1 MRLPSSSA
9 LALAVVFVASL
20 ASLGCKKDA
29 TDIKKNDGGTAP
41 LASASAS
48 AAATKNVA
56 DAAPPPPLDPAA
68 LAERGKALY
77 GKYCDFCH
85 GKSGEGYAAD
95 EAPKLASEAF
105 LGAASD
111 EFLKRTVAR
120 GRPGTTMSAW
130 GVMGGG
136 PLKDEDVAAVV
147 AFIRSWQKTPPEKPL
162 VDTLREAPAP
172 DAGAAPAAARG
183 AKIYGAQCETCHG
196 KNGHDGKHN
205 ALGNAELLAAASDA
219 FLRTAIEGGRPGT
232 PMQAWKG
239 KLASADVDAV
249 IELLRSWQ
257 KPTEEITTFP
267 PKPGAL
273 AHVVMNPGGSA
284 PEFDA
289 KADFIP
295 VDKVKVELEK
305 KASMIIIDARAPSDY
320 VRAHVAGAISVPF
333 YQVKD
338 YAPQIPK
345 DKWILTYCACPH
357 AASVKARDALRGLGY
372 TKVAVLDEGVLVWR
386 DRGNPM
392 RGGAKP

>member
-1 MRLPSSSA
+1 MRPSSSSVAA
-9 LALAVVFVASL
+9 LGVVVLTASF
-20 ASLGCKKDA
+20 AAAGCKKPGA
-29 TDIKKNDGGTAP
+29 TTSDGGGAAA

-48 AAATKNVA
+48 AVATKSVV
-56 DAAPPPPLDPAA
+56 DAGPPPPLDPAA
-68 LAERGKALY
+68 LAALGKTLY

-105 LGAASD
+105 LSIASD
-111 EFLKRTVAR
+111 AYLARTITK

-130 GVMGGG
+130 GVHGGG
-136 PLKDEDVAAVV
+136 PLKDEDVTAIV

-162 VDTLREAPAP
+162 VDALREAPAA
-172 DAGAAPAAARG
+172 DAGAPPEAARG
-183 AKIYGAQCETCHG
+183 AKIYGAQCESCHG

-205 ALGNAELLAAASDA
+205 ALGNAELLAAASDD
-219 FLRTAIEGGRPGT
+219 FLKATILGGRPGT
-232 PMQAWKG
+232 PMVAFKD
-239 KLASADVDAV
+239 KLKEADVSALV
-249 IELLRSWQ
+249 SLFRSWQ
-257 KPTEEITTFP
+257 KPTEEITAFP

-273 AHVVMNPGGSA
+273 AHVVMNPGGGA

-295 VDKVKVELEK
+295 VDKVKAELEK
-305 KASMIIIDARAPSDY
+305 KASMVIIDARAPSDY

-357 AASVKARDALRGLGY
+357 AASVKARDGLRALGY